1 MATLNRIFEAL
12 PIVSNLRRVEKQR
25 PRARIIM
32 NHDEAHHHIR
42 STRRLAIGITLLANA
57 AGTAAAQDNG
67 LWIDGPLPVP
77 YAINKI
83 ENSKTKTRSFLKK
96 GIYIAEIGTKGRMQR
111 LRRYAFDL
119 LAMADLIAQEDAW
132 NYVRRY
138 LRLKSTFMYFDFDRV
153 ISAAPLDDKPPLLDL
168 ANRLFDSFEKLL
180 EAVRKQDVPQIY
192 SCYHSTTPILQELML
207 RMA

>member
-1 MATLNRIFEAL
+1 MAALLEAL
-12 PIVSNLRRVEKQR
+12 PAVSNLRRGVEKQR
-25 PRARIIM
+25 PRPPRIIIKCGM
-32 NHDEAHHHIR
+32 NHDDHHFR
-42 STRRLAIGITLLANA
+42 PTRRLAIGITLLANA
-57 AGTAAAQDNG
+57 GAASAQDNG

-77 YAINKI
+77 HATNKI
-83 ENSKTKTRSFLKK
+83 DNEETKTRSFLKK
-96 GIYIAEIGTKGRMQR
+96 GIYIAQLGTKGRMQR

-138 LRLKSTFMYFDFDRV
+138 LRLKSTFMYFDFDQV
-153 ISAAPLDDKPPLLDL
+153 ITAAPLDDKPPLLDL

-192 SCYHSTTPILQELML
+192 SCYESTTPILQEVML